1 MRFKIVFR
9 LEFCFLDCMNIYY
22 LFTLFLL
29 KLRNAQNLLF
39 GRCFN
44 HKNEAEILNGKY
56 GCNKNANIKVLD
68 QVDGKSHGAGG
79 EHQNVHFGAQLHCFV
94 LYKRFQMFMVQ
105 FCSQKP
111 TVESVRTFGKEKR
124 SCQKQRCGGQSGD
137 YNAYRTAYQT
147 EESQSQ
153 IDIFHH
159 QDSFCSIL

>member
-1 MRFKIVFR
+1 M
-9 LEFCFLDCMNIYY
+9 
-22 LFTLFLL
+22 
-29 KLRNAQNLLF
+29 
-39 GRCFN
+39 
-44 HKNEAEILNGKY
+44 NGKY
-56 GCNKNANIKVLD
+56 GCNENANIKVLD

-147 EESQSQ
+147 KESQSQ
-153 IDIFHH
+153 IDMYLFQNKSKRYIDIPLAFTVFYAFLISHLTE
-159 QDSFCSIL
+159 DWISRLFSFAHLRCVYKFR